1 MPPLALLVLT
11 TLAFGALGALA
22 WTLSGAALPWSLA
35 LPGPLMLAVAVLAAW
50 VRFGRAIL
58 SWRELAYAPIYAL
71 VKIPLYLKFV
81 VRRQVAWV
89 RSERDP
95 S

>member
-1 MPPLALLVLT
+1 
-11 TLAFGALGALA
+11 
-22 WTLSGAALPWSLA
+22 
-35 LPGPLMLAVAVLAAW
+35 VAVLAAW
-50 VRFGRAIL
+50 ARFGTTIL